1 MQTYFSKLK
10 PFYKMDTKNKTVVS
24 CRLDEQLKNEL
35 QAEATERDMTISS
48 YIEEVMQQ
56 RATNANANSAIH
68 TYSRRTLEAEAE
80 IERLQAEIVA
90 LSSGNENVNEN
101 LTQQCAEF
109 SIDNKKLRERILQLE
124 AHCKQ
129 LVQAHDATKQT
140 RPYWISE
147 TTHQRIVGTVKQLKS
162 IRSDFS
168 EEQLL
173 LLAAEITLKNEQS
186 DFTTLTINDFMKRNS
201 TFFTSKTLTA

>member
-1 MQTYFSKLK
+1 
-10 PFYKMDTKNKTVVS
+10 MDTKNKMVVS

-68 TYSRRTLEAEAE
+68 EYSRRALEAEAE
-80 IERLQAEIVA
+80 IERLNAEVVA
-90 LSSGNENVNEN
+90 LSSGNENVNGN
-101 LTQQCAEF
+101 LTQQCGEL
-109 SIDNKKLRERILQLE
+109 SMDNKKLRERILQLE

-129 LVQAHDATKQT
+129 LVQAHDIAKQS

-147 TTHQRIVGTVKQLKS
+147 TTHQRIVSTIKQLKS
-162 IRSDFS
+162 LKKDFS

-173 LLAAEITLKNEQS
+173 LLAAEVTLKNEQS
-186 DFTTLTINDFMKRNS
+186 DFTTLTISDFMKRNLN
-201 TFFTSKTLTA
+201 FFTSKPLAA

>member
-1 MQTYFSKLK
+1 
-10 PFYKMDTKNKTVVS
+10 MDTKNKTVVS

-35 QAEATERDMTISS
+35 QAEAIDRDMTISS

-68 TYSRRTLEAEAE
+68 EYSRRALEAEAE
-80 IERLQAEIVA
+80 IERLNAEVVA
-90 LSSGNENVNEN
+90 LSSGNENVNGN
-101 LTQQCAEF
+101 LTQQCGEL
-109 SIDNKKLRERILQLE
+109 SMDNKKLRERILQLE

-129 LVQAHDATKQT
+129 LVQAHDIAKQS

-147 TTHQRIVGTVKQLKS
+147 TTHQRIVSTIKQLKS
-162 IRSDFS
+162 LKKDFS

-173 LLAAEITLKNEQS
+173 LLAAEVTLKNEQS
-186 DFTTLTINDFMKRNS
+186 DFTTLTISDFMKRNLN
-201 TFFTSKTLTA
+201 FFTSKPLAA